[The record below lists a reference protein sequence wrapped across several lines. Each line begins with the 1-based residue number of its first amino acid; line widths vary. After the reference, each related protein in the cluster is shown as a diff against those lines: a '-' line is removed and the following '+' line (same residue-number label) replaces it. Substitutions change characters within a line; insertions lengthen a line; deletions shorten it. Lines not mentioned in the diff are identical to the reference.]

1 MRRTEI
7 TLGGWMML
15 VAGVGVMMF
24 AGCGP
29 RPTPGGTAGR
39 LTSGGLPLSEVQL
52 TIHGVEGS
60 EFRALGIAV
69 PSSDGEFRLVTMEAR
84 GPLLLTPGEYR
95 CTLESLGAPVVIP
108 PEYTSPA
115 TTPWK
120 IEWSDSSQLL
130 QLEAPPLRP
139 LR

>member
-1 MRRTEI
+1 MRRPEI
-7 TLGGWMML
+7 TNGCWMILVGGL
-15 VAGVGVMMF
+15 VVTLAT
-24 AGCGP
+24 GCGP

-52 TIHGVEGS
+52 TIHGVEGT

-69 PSSDGEFRLVTMEAR
+69 PSADGEFRLVTMEAR
-84 GPLLLTPGEYR
+84 GPLRLTPGEYR
-95 CTLESLGAPVVIP
+95 GTLESLGAPVVIP

-120 IEWSDSSQLL
+120 IQWSDSSQLL

-139 LR
+139 IR